1 MIYTSIGVECSKL
14 MKLHADTLGKGRVM
28 SVKPMT
34 RLVVLDFIRIG
45 AAIVVFMGHGA
56 KQYSINYHFLQP
68 LVNLRENAMTLFFML
83 SGLVN
88 YFAYH
93 DKNMMNIEQITKFY
107 KKRII
112 ALIPL
117 YLLIGTIY
125 VISLGQAH
133 LLDNIKLAPVEL
145 LGIQTM
151 FESLFAYAHN
161 GGTWFI
167 SCLLLGY
174 FIYPVIQELIK
185 KSSKKCRVL
194 LMIGL
199 SLLLLYF
206 SFVVRWFSLSSLY
219 SNPIFRSMEF
229 CLGVIIGGVFDAD
242 SNRSSRKRNIQA
254 WLSLSLTFVVCL
266 YLLYSDVRIWGFY
279 SYNFLRHPLLSV
291 FMLSACMIR
300 IKALERCK
308 LLRYAST
315 VTYEFFLIQLF
326 VWKITAFVID
336 ILKMPNRNI
345 SRMLVS
351 FIIAVLLSCFLH
363 EIYQKPLAK
372 LFTKKWKLTK

>member
-1 MIYTSIGVECSKL
+1 
-14 MKLHADTLGKGRVM
+14 
-28 SVKPMT
+28 
-34 RLVVLDFIRIG
+34 
-45 AAIVVFMGHGA
+45 
-56 KQYSINYHFLQP
+56 
-68 LVNLRENAMTLFFML
+68 
-83 SGLVN
+83 
-88 YFAYH
+88 
-93 DKNMMNIEQITKFY
+93 MMNIEQITKFY

-185 KSSKKCRVL
+185 IIKKCRVL

-219 SNPIFRSMEF
+219 SNQYFAQWNF
-229 CLGVIIGGVFDAD
+229 VLG
-242 SNRSSRKRNIQA
+242 
-254 WLSLSLTFVVCL
+254 
-266 YLLYSDVRIWGFY
+266 
-279 SYNFLRHPLLSV
+279 
-291 FMLSACMIR
+291 
-300 IKALERCK
+300 
-308 LLRYAST
+308 
-315 VTYEFFLIQLF
+315 
-326 VWKITAFVID
+326 
-336 ILKMPNRNI
+336 
-345 SRMLVS
+345 
-351 FIIAVLLSCFLH
+351 
-363 EIYQKPLAK
+363 
-372 LFTKKWKLTK
+372 